1 MRNKEQ
7 NARKKARWRANRRYK
22 KLIELTERKMTE
34 TTVAFASLLVS
45 QTERA
50 LALEIQADEDARIF
64 ADILAAQG
72 R

>member
-7 NARKKARWRANRRYK
+7 NARKKVRWRANRRYK
-22 KLIELTERKMTE
+22 KLIALTERKMTE
-34 TTVAFASLLVS
+34 PAGRSVLVS
-45 QTERA
+45 QTERE

-72 R
+72 RP